1 VPASLTAQKP
11 PATLRLRRSTQAL
24 ALAGLLVLTA
34 CSSSQAV
41 RPRPS
46 PTPSPSPAPS
56 PSPSPTP
63 DPFGPPLPTP
73 LPGPLPGQADPVSG
87 PIAAPLLI
95 QIENTAPSRPQ
106 AGLEAASVIFQSLAE
121 GNITRFSALFHRVPG
136 VVGPV
141 RSARFV
147 TVYLAQRLSAEVMC
161 SGGSSSTL
169 ARLTAA
175 KVPTLVNDYDHGR
188 HFYRWS
194 GRAAPHNVYTS
205 QNQMVAA
212 ASTSGLP
219 PLSTDLLRS
228 DTWAGTGA
236 APTIDVPAH
245 RTSFTYNAGAYDVV
259 TEGTPLTDVIFG
271 SVRPYSLAVLHVPQF
286 RVPSIVDV
294 IGSPVMDYNLAAGG
308 AAEMYANGTVING
321 RWSTSG
327 ATGPITLSDA
337 TGTPVGMPRGLLW
350 VSLAP

>member
-1 VPASLTAQKP
+1 M
-11 PATLRLRRSTQAL
+11 
-24 ALAGLLVLTA
+24 
-34 CSSSQAV
+34 
-41 RPRPS
+41 
-46 PTPSPSPAPS
+46 
-56 PSPSPTP
+56 
-63 DPFGPPLPTP
+63 
-73 LPGPLPGQADPVSG
+73 
-87 PIAAPLLI
+87 
-95 QIENTAPSRPQ
+95 
-106 AGLEAASVIFQSLAE
+106 IFQSLAE
-121 GNITRFSALFHRVPG
+121 GNITRLSALFHRVPG

-212 ASTSGLP
+212 AP
-219 PLSTDLLRS
+219 DQRP
-228 DTWAGTGA
+228 A
-236 APTIDVPAH
+236 APLNRPASFRHLGRYGSSPDDRCPRAPNQLHLQRRRLRRRDRGHPAH
-245 RTSFTYNAGAYDVV
+245 RCDLRVG
-259 TEGTPLTDVIFG
+259 E
-271 SVRPYSLAVLHVPQF
+271 AVLAGRSPRAAVP
-286 RVPSIVDV
+286 RPARRRSTAW
-294 IGSPVMDYNLAAGG
+294 PVRITTLAAGG
-308 AAEMYANGTVING
+308 GG
-321 RWSTSG
+321 RCMPPNLQPRQWSTSG